1 MTVNHHIKVPII
13 PDIPEEQRS
22 PIVNKL
28 LDICSL
34 QQELILSLQEQVQI
48 LRDEIARLKNQKP
61 KPKIKPSNLENRPDK
76 DKKGNKKRSGKR
88 PGSAKKRKNLPIHKT
103 IDVKPDNLPEGSRFK
118 GYDCFT
124 VQDIIICAHNIRY
137 RLERWKTP
145 SGDYIV
151 GELPKQVKGHYG
163 STLISFILYQYYHAH
178 VTQPLIREELLEFD
192 VDISTGK
199 INSIITE
206 GNDAFHLEKD
216 QVLCTG
222 LEVSRYVHVDDTGAR
237 HKGQN
242 GYCTHIGNEL
252 FAWFEST
259 HYKSRINFL
268 TLLQA
273 GHSDYVLNDD
283 AFRYMAANKF
293 PMAKLAQLA
302 PHSLTCFSTTEQW
315 ESFLKKLG
323 ILSAIH
329 VRIATEGALLA
340 SVLEHGINPDLVIIS
355 DDAGQFNVF
364 LHALCWIHA
373 ERTLN
378 KIVGINDQQ
387 RKAIEDIRTRF
398 WDLYDQLKLFKQNPA
413 EAKKVE
419 LSASFDKLFAT
430 KTCCITLNLALK
442 RIYKNRSELLLVL
455 ERPDIPLHNNLS
467 ERDIREY
474 VKKRK
479 ISGSTRSDIGRRCRD
494 TFTSLKKT
502 CRKLDVSFWKYL
514 LDRVIGSHQIP
525 SLGELIRQRALG

>member
-1 MTVNHHIKVPII
+1 MTVKHHIKAPPI
-13 PDIPEEQRS
+13 PDIPYEQRS
-22 PIVNKL
+22 PIIDQL
-28 LDICSL
+28 IDTCSL
-34 QQELILSLQEQVQI
+34 QQEVILSLQEQVQV

-61 KPKIKPSNLENRPDK
+61 KPKIKPSSLENRPDK
-76 DKKGNKKRSGKR
+76 KKKGKKKKSGKR
-88 PGSAKKRKNLPIHKT
+88 PGSAKRHKNLTIHET
-103 IDVKPDNLPEGSRFK
+103 VDVKPDNLPEGSRFK
-118 GYDCFT
+118 GYDSYT
-124 VQDIIICAHNIRY
+124 VQDIIVGAHNTRY
-137 RLERWKTP
+137 RLERWETP

-151 GELPKQVKGHYG
+151 GKLPQQVKGHFG

-178 VTQPLIREELLEFD
+178 VTQPLIWEELLEFGI
-192 VDISTGK
+192 DISTGK
-199 INSIITE
+199 INNIIAE
-206 GNDAFHLEKD
+206 GNDTFHLEKD
-216 QVLCTG
+216 QILCTG
-222 LEVSRYVHVDDTGAR
+222 LEVSRHVHVDDTGAR

-252 FAWFEST
+252 FAWFKST

-273 GHSDYVLNDD
+273 GHSDYLLNAD
-283 AFRYMAANKF
+283 AFGYMADYKF
-293 PMAKLAQLA
+293 PQSKLAQIA
-302 PHSLTCFSTTEQW
+302 SHNLTCFHTTEQW
-315 ESFLKKLG
+315 ESFLKELD
-323 ILSAIH
+323 ILSDLH

-340 SVLEHGINPDLVIIS
+340 SVLEQGINPDLAIIS

-378 KIVGINDQQ
+378 KIVGANDKQ
-387 RKAIEDIRTRF
+387 REAMEDIRTQF
-398 WDLYDQLKLFKQNPA
+398 WDLYDQLKLFKQKPA
-413 EAKKVE
+413 EAKKKE
-419 LSASFDKLFAT
+419 LSACFDELFTT
-430 KTCCITLNLALK
+430 KTCSIILNLALK
-442 RIYKNRSELLLVL
+442 RIYKNKSELLLVL

-479 ISGSTRSDIGRRCRD
+479 ISGSTRSDVGRRCRD

-514 LDRVIGSHQIP
+514 LDRVIDSHQIP
-525 SLGELIRQRALG
+525 LLGDLIRQRAPG